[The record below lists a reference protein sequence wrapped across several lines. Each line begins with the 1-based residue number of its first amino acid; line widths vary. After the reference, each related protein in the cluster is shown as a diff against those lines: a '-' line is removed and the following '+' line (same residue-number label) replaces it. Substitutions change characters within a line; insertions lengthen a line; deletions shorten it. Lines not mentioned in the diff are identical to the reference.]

1 MIEIKSFSSGSKG
14 NLYYVS
20 NDETKILLECGL
32 AKELIIKKL
41 WEYDR
46 TLITDIN
53 AVVVSHSHT

>member
-1 MIEIKSFSSGSKG
+1 MIEIKSFSSGSSG

-53 AVVVSHSHT
+53 GVVVSHSHT